1 MNKNVRGVFWAN
13 QLPKLLAVAIMVL
26 ATQLLFHSRVIAQV
40 PLSLPKAIP
49 GDSRPVLILGGI
61 ESQSQAAATNSDGVS
76 LASASETESDDNA
89 ECHSPMLQKIM
100 ALIEENAD
108 LRSQL
113 KIQKIQ
119 AEAHRRV
126 TQLQTEMRITAEKLE
141 TSQRSLR
148 EAAIANEQ
156 LEKRVAEL
164 EHRSRLL
171 QQRVR
176 AQTEDHPLQ
185 TLPPE
190 QQATPTVQRH
200 DKSNSLPALRA
211 IVEDLRR
218 SIKKFRNS
226 REELKHEDDLDDEEE
241 DENEDQDDEDRNDDD
256 EDEE

>member
-1 MNKNVRGVFWAN
+1 
-13 QLPKLLAVAIMVL
+13 MVL
-26 ATQLLFHSRVIAQV
+26 ATQLLFHSSVIAQV

-89 ECHSPMLQKIM
+89 ECHAPMLQKIM
-100 ALIEENAD
+100 ALIEENAE

-119 AEAHRRV
+119 AEAHRRA

-141 TSQRSLR
+141 ASQRSLR

-176 AQTEDHPLQ
+176 AQTEVHPLQ

-190 QQATPTVQRH
+190 QQATPAVQRH
-200 DKSNSLPALRA
+200 DKSDSLPALRA

-226 REELKHEDDLDDEEE
+226 REEPKEEDDLEDEAEE
-241 DENEDQDDEDRNDDD
+241 DENEDQDEEDQDD
-256 EDEE
+256 EDEEDEE